1 MCPTYIRSPSSPATV
16 GRQLK
21 GWIAPDL
28 LVLDD
33 LFLTER
39 IADVRAEPLQSIVDQ
54 RYKLLA
60 GSTGCAAAI
69 ARDNPALSSLIRV
82 WLLHALR
89 ARSAGIWR

>member
-69 ARDNPALSSLIRV
+69 DRDNRLTYRGLSIRKYPK
-82 WLLHALR
+82 
-89 ARSAGIWR
+89 